1 MAINPGDK
9 AVGGTFTKPPAL
21 PVVERTPVAP
31 RFRWAKR
38 YDSRMISVLPGNIAT
53 PVSAITHIASA
64 APDTISVRIPAMKDV
79 ALNSLAG
86 TGQKKRGNTL
96 PHHSTSRRRLVIL
109 AAGFAILLV
118 LLQIWQLPRIAGW
131 TFFSFF
137 DPGTAL
143 KGDWLISLGMKPA
156 IDFGYTHG
164 LASLMV
170 AHWGFAILGRTP
182 AAYLLMTSVMEVLM
196 AVVIARFA
204 VAMKLSRPALWF
216 LFIALPIAI
225 MPCYLTLTHP
235 LEALLLL
242 WAIAE
247 QARGRRPR
255 ALAICTACLFVKPS
269 MAYVYG
275 FLLVI
280 WTLIACYREKDH
292 RRALVRGLAPAM
304 VTGVLMAA
312 AMTWR
317 FGIKSLLL
325 TIVPITGMRTYKDTH
340 FGFFSGSGLQF
351 WWPAYHP
358 WYYYIITPAGI
369 WLVMSAIL
377 LWVLL
382 IRGLRK
388 KNTREA
394 GRKTHPAGGLLTD
407 WIYRPSHWRETAISI
422 GLMHIA
428 FVLGFYGWK
437 YAWQYYSYLPVLF
450 TALVISRCGVR
461 QVQVATVLGIL
472 AVGSQVRNT
481 GLTFWCWQNK
491 IRNKHTGYLWAY
503 SQQYAQ
509 WQYVCRRVRGHPTL
523 ILSNGYLPWMPKGM
537 SMPLSWFPEPGIPTT
552 IEMRRLKSEALAAHY
567 IVVRHG
573 YGKFGL
579 WVNPAFASVR
589 HQFSLQWQGKYFS
602 ILRKD

>member
-1 MAINPGDK
+1 MLGN
-9 AVGGTFTKPPAL
+9 TYQ
-21 PVVERTPVAP
+21 VV
-31 RFRWAKR
+31 KR
-38 YDSRMISVLPGNIAT
+38 HDSDEMPMTRCDNG
-53 PVSAITHIASA
+53 SAES
-64 APDTISVRIPAMKDV
+64 ISVRIPAMKDV
-79 ALNSLAG
+79 VTNSHALTEKQNH
-86 TGQKKRGNTL
+86 GNM
-96 PHHSTSRRRLVIL
+96 PVHHPSARRRILVL
-109 AAGFAILLV
+109 AVAFAILLV
-118 LLQIWQLPRIAGW
+118 VLQIWQLPRIAGW

-143 KGDWLISLGMKPA
+143 KGDLLISMGMKPA

-170 AHWGFAILGRTP
+170 AHLGFVLLGRTP
-182 AAYLLMTSVMEVLM
+182 TAYLVITSVMEALM
-196 AVVIARFA
+196 AVMIARFA
-204 VAMKLSRPALWF
+204 VAMKLSRPALVF
-216 LFIALPIAI
+216 LFIALPVAI

-247 QARGRRPR
+247 QAGGRRQR

-275 FLLVI
+275 LLLVI
-280 WTLIACYREKDH
+280 WTIIDCYRHE
-292 RRALVRGLAPAM
+292 RRWSGLLRSTAPAM

-312 AMTWR
+312 AMIWR
-317 FGIKSLLL
+317 FGIQSLLL

-351 WWPAYHP
+351 WSPAYHP
-358 WYYYIITPAGI
+358 WYYYIITPAGV
-369 WLVMSAIL
+369 WLAMSAIL

-382 IRGLRK
+382 IRGLRQK
-388 KNTREA
+388 QSPENIGKR
-394 GRKTHPAGGLLTD
+394 HYVGGLITD
-407 WIYRPSHWRETAISI
+407 WVHTPNRLMETALSI
-422 GLMHIA
+422 AIMHIA

-437 YAWQYYSYLPVLF
+437 YAWEYYSYLPVLF
-450 TALVISRCGVR
+450 TALVISRCRTR
-461 QVQVATVLGIL
+461 QVQVATVLGIMAL
-472 AVGSQVRNT
+472 CSQARNI

-491 IRNKHTGYLWAY
+491 TRDQQTGYLWAY
-503 SQQYAQ
+503 PQQAAQ
-509 WQYVCRRVRGHPTL
+509 WRYVCRKVRGHPTL

-537 SMPLSWFPEPGIPTT
+537 TMPLSWFPEPGIPTA
-552 IEMRRLKSEALAAHY
+552 IEMRRLKSEAMAAHY

-589 HQFSLQWQGKYFS
+589 HRFSLLWQGQYFS
-602 ILRKD
+602 IWRTNASPTTADNSAAAY

>member
-1 MAINPGDK
+1 MTNSSTGTDK
-9 AVGGTFTKPPAL
+9 QNHGIMPLHRPS
-21 PVVERTPVAP
+21 P
-31 RFRWAKR
+31 
-38 YDSRMISVLPGNIAT
+38 
-53 PVSAITHIASA
+53 
-64 APDTISVRIPAMKDV
+64 
-79 ALNSLAG
+79 
-86 TGQKKRGNTL
+86 
-96 PHHSTSRRRLVIL
+96 RRRILVL

-143 KGDWLISLGMKPA
+143 KGDLLISMGMKPA

-170 AHWGFAILGRTP
+170 AHWGFVILGRTP
-182 AAYLLMTSVMEVLM
+182 TAYLLMTALMEVLM
-196 AVVIARFA
+196 AVMIARFA
-204 VAMKLSRPALWF
+204 VAMKLSRPALAF

-247 QARGRRPR
+247 QAVGRRPR
-255 ALAICTACLFVKPS
+255 ALAICTACVFVKPS

-275 FLLVI
+275 LLLLI
-280 WTLIACYREKDH
+280 WTIIECYRHECRWSGLL
-292 RRALVRGLAPAM
+292 RRTAPAM

-312 AMTWR
+312 AMIWR
-317 FGIKSLLL
+317 FGIQSLLL

-340 FGFFSGSGLQF
+340 FGFFSGSGLRF
-351 WWPAYHP
+351 WSPAFHP

-369 WLVMSAIL
+369 WLAMSAIL

-382 IRGLRK
+382 IRGLRQRNPPENIGK
-388 KNTREA
+388 R
-394 GRKTHPAGGLLTD
+394 HYVGGLITD
-407 WIYRPSHWRETAISI
+407 WVHAPSRFMETALSI
-422 GLMHIA
+422 GIMHIA

-437 YAWQYYSYLPVLF
+437 YAWEYYSYLPVLF
-450 TALVISRCGVR
+450 TTLVITRCRAR
-461 QVQVATVLGIL
+461 QMQFAL
-472 AVGSQVRNT
+472 AVGIMALCSQVRNA

-491 IRNKHTGYLWAY
+491 TRDQQTGYLWAY
-503 SQQYAQ
+503 PNQAAQ
-509 WQYVCRRVRGHPTL
+509 WQYVCRKVRGHHTL

-537 SMPLSWFPEPGIPTT
+537 TMPLSWFPEPGIPTA

-567 IVVRHG
+567 IVVRRE

-589 HQFSLQWQGKYFS
+589 HRFSLRWQGQYFS
-602 ILRKD
+602 IWKINASPTTAGSSAAAY

>member
-1 MAINPGDK
+1 MLGN
-9 AVGGTFTKPPAL
+9 TYQ
-21 PVVERTPVAP
+21 VV
-31 RFRWAKR
+31 KR
-38 YDSRMISVLPGNIAT
+38 HDSDEMTMTRCDNG
-53 PVSAITHIASA
+53 SAES
-64 APDTISVRIPAMKDV
+64 ISVRIPAMKDV
-79 ALNSLAG
+79 VTNSHALTEKQNH
-86 TGQKKRGNTL
+86 GNM
-96 PHHSTSRRRLVIL
+96 PEHRPSARRRILVL
-109 AAGFAILLV
+109 AVAFAILLV
-118 LLQIWQLPRIAGW
+118 VLQIWQLPRIAGW

-143 KGDWLISLGMKPA
+143 KGDLLISMGMKPA

-170 AHWGFAILGRTP
+170 AHLGFVLLGRTP
-182 AAYLLMTSVMEVLM
+182 AAYLVITSVMEVLM
-196 AVVIARFA
+196 AVMIARFA
-204 VAMKLSRPALWF
+204 VAMKLSRPALVF
-216 LFIALPIAI
+216 LFIALPVAI

-247 QARGRRPR
+247 QAGGRRQR

-275 FLLVI
+275 LLLVI
-280 WTLIACYREKDH
+280 WTIIDCYRHE
-292 RRALVRGLAPAM
+292 RRWSGLLRRTAPAM

-312 AMTWR
+312 AMIWR
-317 FGIKSLLL
+317 FGIQSLLL

-351 WWPAYHP
+351 WSPAYHP
-358 WYYYIITPAGI
+358 WYYYIITPAGV
-369 WLVMSAIL
+369 WLAMSAIL

-382 IRGLRK
+382 IRGLRQK
-388 KNTREA
+388 QSPENIGKR
-394 GRKTHPAGGLLTD
+394 HYVGGLITD
-407 WIYRPSHWRETAISI
+407 WVHTPNRLMETALSI
-422 GLMHIA
+422 AIMHIA

-437 YAWQYYSYLPVLF
+437 YAWEYYSYLPVLF
-450 TALVISRCGVR
+450 TALVISRCRTR
-461 QVQVATVLGIL
+461 QVQVATVLGIMAL
-472 AVGSQVRNT
+472 CSQARNI

-491 IRNKHTGYLWAY
+491 TRDQQTGYLWAY
-503 SQQYAQ
+503 PQQAAQ
-509 WQYVCRRVRGHPTL
+509 WRYVCRKVRGHPTL

-537 SMPLSWFPEPGIPTT
+537 TMPLSWFPEPGIPTA
-552 IEMRRLKSEALAAHY
+552 IEMRRLKSEAMAAHY

-589 HQFSLQWQGKYFS
+589 HRFSLLWQGQYFS
-602 ILRKD
+602 IWRTNASPTTADNSAAAY

>member
-1 MAINPGDK
+1 MG
-9 AVGGTFTKPPAL
+9 
-21 PVVERTPVAP
+21 
-31 RFRWAKR
+31 
-38 YDSRMISVLPGNIAT
+38 
-53 PVSAITHIASA
+53 
-64 APDTISVRIPAMKDV
+64 
-79 ALNSLAG
+79 
-86 TGQKKRGNTL
+86 
-96 PHHSTSRRRLVIL
+96 
-109 AAGFAILLV
+109 AGFAILLV

-143 KGDWLISLGMKPA
+143 KGDWLISMGMKPA

-164 LASLMV
+164 LASLIA
-170 AHWGFAILGRTP
+170 AHWGFVILGRTP
-182 AAYLLMTSVMEVLM
+182 AAYLVMTSVMEVLM
-196 AVVIARFA
+196 AVMIARFA

-216 LFIALPIAI
+216 LFVALPIAI

-247 QARGRRPR
+247 QAAGRRQR

-275 FLLVI
+275 LSLVI
-280 WTLIACYREKDH
+280 WTIIDCYRHE
-292 RRALVRGLAPAM
+292 RRWSGLLRRVAPAM

-312 AMTWR
+312 AMIGR

-340 FGFFSGSGLQF
+340 FGFFSDSGLRF
-351 WWPAYHP
+351 WSPAYHP
-358 WYYYIITPAGI
+358 WYYYVITPAGV
-369 WLVMSAIL
+369 WLAMSAIL

-382 IRGLRK
+382 IRGLRQN
-388 KNTREA
+388 NTP
-394 GRKTHPAGGLLTD
+394 GNTRKTHPVGGLITD
-407 WIYRPSHWRETAISI
+407 WVHAPNRWMETAISI

-437 YAWQYYSYLPVLF
+437 YAWEYYSYLPVLF
-450 TALVISRCGVR
+450 TALVISRCRAR
-461 QVQVATVLGIL
+461 QVQLATVLGIL
-472 AVGSQVRNT
+472 ALGSQARNT

-491 IRNKHTGYLWAY
+491 TRDKQTGYLWAY
-503 SQQYAQ
+503 PQQLTQ
-509 WQYVCRRVRGHPTL
+509 WRYVCRKVRGHRTL

-537 SMPLSWFPEPGIPTT
+537 TMPLSWFPEPGIPTA

-579 WVNPAFASVR
+579 WVNPAFAPVR
-589 HQFSLQWQGKYFS
+589 HRFSLVWQGQYFS
-602 ILRKD
+602 IWRKD